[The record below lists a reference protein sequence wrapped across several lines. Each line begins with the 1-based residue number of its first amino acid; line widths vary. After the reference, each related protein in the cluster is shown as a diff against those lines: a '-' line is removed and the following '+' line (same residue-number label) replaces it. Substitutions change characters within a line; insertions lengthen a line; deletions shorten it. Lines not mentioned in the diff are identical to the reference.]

1 MFDIGLQEM
10 ILIMVLALLVFGPS
24 RLPELGKMVGR
35 AMREF
40 RKASDEFR
48 STVETNLKI
57 NELDEPISP
66 PTADAQRYGMFGVP
80 TTPSSGVE
88 PTIAPATEVLTDG
101 LRPATETVPDG
112 PASAADGLGPQMFW
126 AQRGSRLCHHRDC
139 AWVGRIPAGERLGFD
154 MARDAKD
161 AGLAACPIC
170 EPWGPGPAI

>member
-24 RLPELGKMVGR
+24 KLPELGKMVGR

-57 NELDEPISP
+57 NEFDEPASSP
-66 PTADAQRYGMFGVP
+66 SSDAQRYGMYGLP
-80 TTPSSGVE
+80 TTPSAGVE
-88 PTIAPATEVLTDG
+88 PTIAPATEVLTSDAAAA
-101 LRPATETVPDG
+101 LEPAPGEA
-112 PASAADGLGPQMFW
+112 ASSVNGLGSQMFW

-139 AWVGRIPAGERLGFD
+139 GWVARIPASERIGFNTVYE
-154 MARDAKD
+154 AKEM
-161 AGLAACPIC
+161 GLTACPVC
-170 EPWGPGPAI
+170 EPGKTGPAV